1 MSMLEPLLFGGA
13 SQPRHILCLGAH
25 CDDIEIGCGG
35 TLLRLLQHNP
45 QLTVTWVVFASNAQR
60 RLEATQG
67 AQRFCANAARLDLR
81 IFDFRDG
88 FLPYAGAQV
97 KDCFEQIKGDIQPDL
112 IFTHFRHD
120 LHQDHRV
127 VNELTWNTFRNHFI
141 LEYEIPKWDGDLGV
155 PNTFVTLDE
164 VLVQQKIALLNDIY
178 RSQQGKSWFT
188 DDLFR
193 SLLRIRGMECNAPS
207 RLAEAFYARKWR
219 LSF

>member
-1 MSMLEPLLFGGA
+1 MLEPLLFAGA
-13 SQPRHILCLGAH
+13 QQPRHILCLGAH

-60 RLEATQG
+60 RAEATQG
-67 AQRFCANAARLDLR
+67 AQRFCTNAARLDLR
-81 IFDFRDG
+81 IFEFRDG

-97 KDCFEQIKGDIQPDL
+97 KDCFEQIKHDIQPDL

-164 VLVQQKIALLNDIY
+164 ALVQHKIQLLNDIY
-178 RSQQGKSWFT
+178 RSQQGKNWFS
-188 DDLFR
+188 DDLFW
-193 SLLRIRGMECNAPS
+193 SLPRIRGMECNSPS
-207 RLAEAFYARKWR
+207 RLAEAFYVRKLR

>member
-1 MSMLEPLLFGGA
+1 MLEPLLFAGA
-13 SQPRHILCLGAH
+13 QQPRHILCLGAH

-45 QLTVTWVVFASNAQR
+45 QLTVSWVVFASNAQR
-60 RLEATQG
+60 RAEATQG
-67 AQRFCANAARLDLR
+67 AQRFCTNAAQLDLR
-81 IFDFRDG
+81 IFEFRDG

-97 KDCFEQIKGDIQPDL
+97 KDCFEQIKHDIQPDL

-164 VLVQQKIALLNDIY
+164 ALVQQKIQLLNDIY
-178 RSQQGKSWFT
+178 HSQQGKNWFS
-188 DDLFR
+188 DDLFM
-193 SLLRIRGMECNAPS
+193 SLLRIRGMECNSPS
-207 RLAEAFYARKWR
+207 RLAEAFYVRKLR